1 MKWWL
6 KPWKTLDSGT
16 DGFRIWRAIGIT
28 GPTLVRRIRLNE
40 RYKGIIVQRFN
51 GKTAGIKRA
60 GMGEVEKE
68 RKEQENN

>member
-1 MKWWL
+1 
-6 KPWKTLDSGT
+6 
-16 DGFRIWRAIGIT
+16 
-28 GPTLVRRIRLNE
+28 LNE